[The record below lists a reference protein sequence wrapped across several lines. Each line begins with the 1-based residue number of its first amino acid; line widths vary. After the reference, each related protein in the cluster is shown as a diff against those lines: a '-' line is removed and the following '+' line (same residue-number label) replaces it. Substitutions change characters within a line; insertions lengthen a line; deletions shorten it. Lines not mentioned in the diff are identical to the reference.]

1 MLLESGAKVF
11 NGISIVVGVLWVVEV
26 LDAISK
32 AEFRMWVA
40 YMDSLERGL
49 LARRDHVR
57 SLSQY
62 PNMGT
67 AVARFW
73 L

>member
-32 AEFRMWVA
+32 AE
-40 YMDSLERGL
+40 LGL
-49 LARRDHVR
+49 SFPCAFGVNNKPQRDR
-57 SLSQY
+57 T
-62 PNMGT
+62 P
-67 AVARFW
+67 
-73 L
+73 